1 MKKLKILQINKF
13 YYLKGGSERSLFD
26 VSEILKNK
34 GHEVIPFSMTDSRN
48 LSTKYS
54 QYFIE
59 KTDYDKFSLKKIINI
74 FWNFEANKK
83 LEKLIK
89 ETKPDIVHLHNIAH
103 QLSPSIIRV
112 IKKHNLPI
120 VQTLHDYKLICPNYK
135 LYSNSCCFKCEKG
148 KYYRC
153 FLRKCHKNSYL
164 KSLIV
169 ALEAYFHKFLKLYD
183 QVDLF
188 IAPSEYMK
196 KISIKFG
203 IPEDK
208 IEVLRHSID
217 KKYFKKEARPG
228 DYLLYFGRLSKEKGI
243 DVLLDALSL
252 STSKVKLKIVGAGEE
267 SKNLKLKSEKLK
279 LENRVEF
286 LGPKYSDDLI
296 KLIEEAKAI
305 IMPSVWPENMP
316 YSLLEAM
323 AMKKPVIASRIGGM
337 TEMIEDKKNGFLFFA
352 GDPQGLKDIIDNL
365 NNFDLKE
372 IGEKAGEKVAYLK
385 ENYFYEKLI
394 HIYRKGLRNSF

>member
-1 MKKLKILQINKF
+1 
-13 YYLKGGSERSLFD
+13 
-26 VSEILKNK
+26 
-34 GHEVIPFSMTDSRN
+34 
-48 LSTKYS
+48 
-54 QYFIE
+54 
-59 KTDYDKFSLKKIINI
+59 
-74 FWNFEANKK
+74 
-83 LEKLIK
+83 
-89 ETKPDIVHLHNIAH
+89 
-103 QLSPSIIRV
+103 
-112 IKKHNLPI
+112 
-120 VQTLHDYKLICPNYK
+120 
-135 LYSNSCCFKCEKG
+135 
-148 KYYRC
+148 
-153 FLRKCHKNSYL
+153 
-164 KSLIV
+164 
-169 ALEAYFHKFLKLYD
+169 
-183 QVDLF
+183 
-188 IAPSEYMK
+188 MK

-203 IPEDK
+203 IPENK

-252 STSKVKLKIVGAGEE
+252 SKSKVLLKIVGAGEE
-267 SKNLKLKSEKLK
+267 SKNLKLKSENLK
-279 LENRVEF
+279 LENQVEF

-323 AMKKPVIASRIGGM
+323 AMKKPIIASRIGGM

-352 GDPQGLKDIIDNL
+352 GDSEGLKDIIDNL

-394 HIYRKGLRNSF
+394 HIYKEELRN